1 MHQAKSRKIL
11 LYFFLFLILGTVNNL
26 YLNKLKLPKI
36 EKIEIIGLD
45 EQENDKILKDL
56 NSLYFQSLFFLNTI
70 KIENILLSH
79 SMIESFSIFRKFPS
93 TLKINIKRT
102 RILANR
108 NVNGLNFLI
117 GSNGK
122 LINSKKQMNDV
133 PLVFGNFDNK
143 EFLKIKKIIDKTKL
157 VYGNIDSIYYFGSK
171 RWDIKM
177 KNGILIKLPNK
188 EVLSALKLAVDLL
201 SSKKFEDIRIIDT
214 RIDKQII
221 LNEQ

>member
-79 SMIESFSIFRKFPS
+79 SMIESFQF
-93 TLKINIKRT
+93 LE
-102 RILANR
+102 
-108 NVNGLNFLI
+108 NFH
-117 GSNGK
+117 
-122 LINSKKQMNDV
+122 QH
-133 PLVFGNFDNK
+133 
-143 EFLKIKKIIDKTKL
+143 
-157 VYGNIDSIYYFGSK
+157 
-171 RWDIKM
+171 
-177 KNGILIKLPNK
+177 
-188 EVLSALKLAVDLL
+188 
-201 SSKKFEDIRIIDT
+201 
-214 RIDKQII
+214 
-221 LNEQ
+221 

>member
-122 LINSKKQMNDV
+122 LIKSKKQMNDV

-188 EVLSALKLAVDLL
+188 EVLSALKLAIDLL

>member
-93 TLKINIKRT
+93 T
-102 RILANR
+102 
-108 NVNGLNFLI
+108 
-117 GSNGK
+117 
-122 LINSKKQMNDV
+122 
-133 PLVFGNFDNK
+133 
-143 EFLKIKKIIDKTKL
+143 
-157 VYGNIDSIYYFGSK
+157 
-171 RWDIKM
+171 
-177 KNGILIKLPNK
+177 
-188 EVLSALKLAVDLL
+188 
-201 SSKKFEDIRIIDT
+201 
-214 RIDKQII
+214 
-221 LNEQ
+221 

>member
-122 LINSKKQMNDV
+122 LIKSKKQMNDV

>member
-36 EKIEIIGLD
+36 KKIEIIGLD

-93 TLKINIKRT
+93 TLKINIKKT

-214 RIDKQII
+214 RIDKQVI

>member
-1 MHQAKSRKIL
+1 
-11 LYFFLFLILGTVNNL
+11 
-26 YLNKLKLPKI
+26 
-36 EKIEIIGLD
+36 
-45 EQENDKILKDL
+45 
-56 NSLYFQSLFFLNTI
+56 
-70 KIENILLSH
+70 
-79 SMIESFSIFRKFPS
+79 
-93 TLKINIKRT
+93 
-102 RILANR
+102 
-108 NVNGLNFLI
+108 
-117 GSNGK
+117 
-122 LINSKKQMNDV
+122 MNDV

>member
-122 LINSKKQMNDV
+122 LIKSKKQKNDV

>member
-108 NVNGLNFLI
+108 NINGLNFLI

-122 LINSKKQMNDV
+122 LIKSKKQKNDV